1 MVNSVVET
9 ADDSSSTIATAV
21 EFLEGTLLQAMAVQ
35 SRDFFRKSR
44 EIRAE
49 YSASFFECYTFEPN
63 TRFVF
68 SFLPTSVIRLKYV
81 KIKIRQNL

>member
-1 MVNSVVET
+1 MSAQPKSWRAGMVNSVVET

-49 YSASFFECYTFEPN
+49 YSASFF
-63 TRFVF
+63 
-68 SFLPTSVIRLKYV
+68 
-81 KIKIRQNL
+81 